1 MLNAKFDWIKRGR
14 CFKIENPY
22 DEVTLIKKA
31 ASQHYKREMIIEL
44 KGIHSFLQHHSTRN
58 RGKK

>member
-1 MLNAKFDWIKRGR
+1 MPNLIGLKGGGALKLK
-14 CFKIENPY
+14 NPY